1 MISSGEYRL
10 QTILAILQSLAVICG
25 ALVFR
30 TLVKVVHP
38 ALGQHD
44 TLAGFPVFL
53 FDSSAFLLLIPI
65 SWVIFTIRKEGN
77 PRSSWS
83 SKHTLIS
90 GIMVIVAILAAFAIV
105 TQLATRSLKTI
116 APLN

>member
-1 MISSGEYRL
+1 MTGL
-10 QTILAILQSLAVICG
+10 FG
-25 ALVFR
+25 
-30 TLVKVVHP
+30 
-38 ALGQHD
+38 
-44 TLAGFPVFL
+44 FL
-53 FDSSAFLLLIPI
+53 FDRSAFFLLVPLA
-65 SWVIFTIRKEGN
+65 WVVFTIFKEKN